1 MSIIRYYSIPV
12 PTAKILFAL
21 FFCILYLNTTQD
33 SFAVDE
39 PSTTTVTQNANAG
52 HSEIGEAHENLPP
65 TPSIFWIWPFVVLL
79 LCVALLPLIPATEH
93 WWHKNSSKLLV
104 ATILAIIT
112 ILYYQLRDFG
122 FPHKHDGHWVAYTPG
137 IQSVLAVLHHAIVVD
152 YIPFIVLLFSLY
164 VCSGGINLTGDI
176 RATPLNNTIIIAF
189 GTVLAN
195 LIGTTGSAMLL
206 IRPLLQINSER
217 KYVRHTVIF
226 FIFLCCNI
234 GGCLL
239 PIGDPPLFLGYLRGV
254 PFLWTLQ
261 LFPEWLVA
269 SLIVIL
275 IYYIWDSTAYKK
287 EDLKSITLDNAQIR
301 PLKLTGGLNIIWLI
315 GIVLSVAIL
324 VPGQKLLGFTIPVF
338 FREFVMLSLVG
349 VAWYTT
355 NPKIREANKF
365 DFVAIGEVAC
375 LFIGIFIAM
384 QVPLEI
390 LNLKGSVL
398 PINKPAHFFWITGI
412 LSSFLDNAPTY
423 VVFMQTAAAKTEAL
437 IASGVVLEKGSYIV
451 TDPGRIEVT
460 NLVGI
465 SLGAVFMGAMT
476 YIGNGPNFMVKSIA
490 ESTGIKMPSFFGYM
504 GYSIA
509 ILVPVMILIQL
520 IFLAI

>member
-1 MSIIRYYSIPV
+1 MPHNFLLPINKC
-12 PTAKILFAL
+12 TAKILFAI
-21 FFCILYLNTTQD
+21 FACILFINAGNISRAEEADHKTTTTIEQ
-33 SFAVDE
+33 SAQHLKSETEAAHHDE
-39 PSTTTVTQNANAG
+39 P
-52 HSEIGEAHENLPP
+52 I
-65 TPSIFWIWPFVVLL
+65 TPSVFWIWPFVALL
-79 LCVALLPLIPATEH
+79 LCIALLPLIPATEH

-104 ATILAIIT
+104 ATVLALIT
-112 ILYYQLRDFG
+112 ILYYQTREYG
-122 FPHKHDGHWVAYTPG
+122 FPHKHEGHWAVYNPG
-137 IQSVLAVLHHAIVVD
+137 MQSVLAVLKHAIIVD

-176 RATPLNNTIIIAF
+176 RATPLNNTIIIAI

-261 LFPEWLVA
+261 LFPEWIVA
-269 SLIVIL
+269 SLTVLL
-275 IYYIWDSTAYKK
+275 IFYVWDSMAYKK
-287 EDLKSITLDNAQIR
+287 EKIKDIQLDNTQIK
-301 PLKLTGGLNIIWLI
+301 PLSLKGGLNIIWLI
-315 GIVLSVAIL
+315 GIVLSVALL
-324 VPGQKLLGFTIPVF
+324 VPDKKLLGMTIPIF
-338 FREFVMLSLVG
+338 FREGVMLTLVG

-355 NPKIREANKF
+355 NPEIRKANKF

-384 QVPLEI
+384 QIPLEI
-390 LNLKGSVL
+390 LNLKGSEMPL
-398 PINKPAHFFWITGI
+398 EKPWHFFWITGT

-437 IASGVVLEKGSYIV
+437 IAAGSSLEASAYIQ
-451 TDPGRIEVT
+451 TEPGRIEVSQ
-460 NLVGI
+460 LIAI
-465 SLGAVFMGAMT
+465 SIGAVFMGAMT

-509 ILVPVMILIQL
+509 ILVPVMILISI
-520 IFLAI
+520 IFL